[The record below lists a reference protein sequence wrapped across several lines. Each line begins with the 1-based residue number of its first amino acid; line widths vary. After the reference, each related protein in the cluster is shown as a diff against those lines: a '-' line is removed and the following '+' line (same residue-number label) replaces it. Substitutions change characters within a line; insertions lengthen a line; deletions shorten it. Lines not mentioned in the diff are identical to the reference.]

1 MGRHDISAGGPSSGR
16 QKSRRRSPHFNGWR
30 SVQMGILAALLG
42 LTFYPFFFLF
52 VNSFKDVPQFFMNSW
67 WFSLPLRLDNYA
79 EVWGRIHRY
88 IANSLVVCSLTAVVM
103 LTFSSVAAF
112 VFARFKFPGR
122 QFLFYSI
129 LSLLMVPGVLMLVP
143 TFLLVSRLNLIN
155 TYWVLVLPY
164 IAGSQVVAIF
174 ILRGFF
180 ASLPE
185 EFFEAAR
192 MDGASNL
199 QLLRHI
205 VLPLSKPILGTLAVL
220 NVLATWNN
228 FLWPQ
233 VTITDPKLSM
243 ITNGMYQ
250 FYSQYSVG
258 SPNYGKMFA
267 GYMISAVPILVLI
280 LLTMRT
286 FMKGMTSGAFKM

>member
-1 MGRHDISAGGPSSGR
+1 MNVAEQRTSSDATRH
-16 QKSRRRSPHFNGWR
+16 SRRRFSSWR
-30 SVQMGILAALLG
+30 ILQIALLALLLG
-42 LTFYPFFFLF
+42 FTFYPFIFLF
-52 VNSFKDVPQFFMNSW
+52 INSFKDVPQFFMQSW
-67 WFSLPLRLDNYA
+67 WFSLPLRLGNYVEA
-79 EVWGRIHRY
+79 WSRIHRY
-88 IANSLVVCSLTAVVM
+88 ITNSLVVCSLTALVM
-103 LTFSSVAAF
+103 LSLSSLAAF

-122 QFLFYSI
+122 DFLFYSI

-143 TFLLVSRLNLIN
+143 TFLLMSRLNLIN
-155 TYWVLVLPY
+155 TYWVLLLPY

-180 ASLPE
+180 SSIPE

-199 QLLRHI
+199 QTLRHV
-205 VLPLSKPILGTLAVL
+205 VLPLSKPIIGTLAVL

-250 FYSQYSVG
+250 FFSQYSVG
-258 SPNYGKMFA
+258 TPNYGKMFA
-267 GYMISAVPILVLI
+267 GYMISAIPILVLI
-280 LLTMRT
+280 LFTMRT

>member
-1 MGRHDISAGGPSSGR
+1 M
-16 QKSRRRSPHFNGWR
+16 Q
-30 SVQMGILAALLG
+30 
-42 LTFYPFFFLF
+42 
-52 VNSFKDVPQFFMNSW
+52 SW
-67 WFSLPLRLDNYA
+67 WFSLPLRLGNYA
-79 EVWGRIHRY
+79 EAWGRIHRY

-103 LTFSSVAAF
+103 LSLSCLAAF

-122 QFLFYSI
+122 DMLFYSI

-143 TFLLVSRLNLIN
+143 TFLLVSKLGLIN
-155 TYWVLVLPY
+155 TYWVLLLPY

-180 ASLPE
+180 SSIPE

-192 MDGASNL
+192 IDGASNL
-199 QLLRHI
+199 QILRHV
-205 VLPLSKPILGTLAVL
+205 VLPLSRPIIGTLAVL

-250 FYSQYSVG
+250 FFSQYSVG

-267 GYMISAVPILVLI
+267 GYMISAIPILILI
-280 LLTMRT
+280 LFTMRT

>member
-1 MGRHDISAGGPSSGR
+1 MKQPEKEIAESSADATA
-16 QKSRRRSPHFNGWR
+16 RRSCRIRLGR
-30 SVQMGILAALLG
+30 SMQIGVLALLLG

-52 VNSFKDVPQFFMNSW
+52 VNSFKSVPQFFMQSW
-67 WFSLPLRLDNYA
+67 WFSLPLRLENYA
-79 EVWGRIHRY
+79 ETWGLVHRY
-88 IANSLVVCSLTAVVM
+88 IANSLVICGLTAVVM
-103 LTFSSVAAF
+103 LTLSCLAAF

-122 QFLFYSI
+122 NFLFYAI

-143 TFLLVSRLNLIN
+143 TFLLMSELKLID
-155 TYWVLVLPY
+155 TYWVLLLPY
-164 IAGSQVVAIF
+164 IAGSQVIAIF

-180 ASLPE
+180 AGIPE
-185 EFFEAAR
+185 EFFEAAKI
-192 MDGASNL
+192 DGASNL
-199 QLLRHI
+199 QILKHV

-233 VTITDPKLSM
+233 VTITNPKFAM

-250 FYSQYSVG
+250 FHSQYSI
-258 SPNYGKMFA
+258 NYGKMFS
-267 GYMISAVPILVLI
+267 GYMISSIPILILI

-286 FMKGMTSGAFKM
+286 FMRGMTSGAFKM